1 MFNNLFQ
8 KPYVSGNQIDWET
21 DIYYLHDPMSRNSQ
35 KRLEH
40 EENQSKYRKADR
52 KASESS

>member
-1 MFNNLFQ
+1 MFNNLFL
-8 KPYVSGNQIDWET
+8 KPYVGGNQIDWGT

-40 EENQSKYRKADR
+40 EENQTKYRKADR